1 MYFCDAPAKNKAFRA
16 HVLPVLDYA
25 STVWNSH
32 THKNIFTLQKIQS
45 HGSRWMWGSRFNC
58 HNHTWSKSSIVNEVV
73 NSIYISFYMVQ
84 VSHNSYHLWYISLS
98 HLFALSNNFTFSYS
112 LTRSHSLSL
121 QCKQPSI
128 NSYRFFPFPLMIF
141 SWNSVTHEMIS
152 GVDTSTCIAITDTN
166 LKCTEEGLGNTIM
179 LTKNKTLEN

>member
-1 MYFCDAPAKNKAFRA
+1 MWLKDDLVDWWQKVLQSVSSVKYCVVIVDAKLSWNKHVSYISSKATQTLNLLHSNMYFCDAPAKNKAFRA

-45 HGSRWMWGSRFNC
+45 YGARWMWGSRFNC

-98 HLFALSNNFTFSYS
+98 YLFALSTTFSYS
-112 LTRSHSLSL
+112 PTRSL
-121 QCKQPSI
+121 
-128 NSYRFFPFPLMIF
+128 FA
-141 SWNSVTHEMIS
+141 V
-152 GVDTSTCIAITDTN
+152 
-166 LKCTEEGLGNTIM
+166 
-179 LTKNKTLEN
+179 